1 MTAEA
6 RQFIEELYYANQD
19 KLFRLAYRLVGSE
32 EKAEELVQE
41 AFVLAILH
49 EAELL
54 THPKPDKWLMVTLK
68 YQILNYWRRKESSS
82 ELSLDD
88 FFSLEAEPIRD
99 PLETVLPKELTEAER
114 QVLIWRV
121 EEQLDYVEMSERLG
135 VTQNACRLR
144 LMRAVRECRRYWDK
158 NF

>member
-19 KLFRLAYRLVGSE
+19 KLFRFAYRLVGSE

-88 FFSLEAEPIRD
+88 FFSLEAEPIKD
-99 PLETVLPKELTEAER
+99 PLETVLPKELTEDER
-114 QVLIWRV
+114 QILIWKF
-121 EEQLDYVEMSERLG
+121 EEQIDYVEMSERLG

>member
-19 KLFRLAYRLVGSE
+19 KLFRFAYRLVGSE

-88 FFSLEAEPIRD
+88 FFSLEAEPIGD
-99 PLETVLPKELTEAER
+99 PLETVLPKELKEAER
-114 QVLIWRV
+114 QILIWRF

>member
-19 KLFRLAYRLVGSE
+19 KLFRFAYRLVGSE

-49 EAELL
+49 EEKLL
-54 THPKPDKWLMVTLK
+54 SHPKPDKWLMLTLK
-68 YQILNYWRRKESSS
+68 YQILNYRRRKESSS

-114 QVLIWRV
+114 QILIWRF

-135 VTQNACRLR
+135 VTQNACRIR